1 MLKEDN
7 NTLRPDISHLRI
19 ASQDKEERP
28 IGKWLILIGV
38 VATLLVC
45 AGIFLYFFHEPV
57 LTVKVVTAEQSVS
70 GQEHTIL
77 NASGYVTPRRRATI
91 AAKITGQ
98 VVEMRVDEG
107 MRVAKGEILA
117 RFDDVNIKAMIKTLE
132 AEVDATEATVA
143 EISVN
148 LKNTERNLERNRSL
162 YQAGVITARD
172 LDDTKT
178 LFDGTGA
185 KLRLAQ
191 KQIEVSRNR
200 LSEMKQELT
209 NYTITAPFAGIVVS
223 KDAQVGEIV
232 SPVSAGGGYTRTGIA
247 TIVDMES
254 LEIEVDINESFIAK
268 VTIGQKVTAT
278 LDAYPD
284 WRIPA
289 RVRTVIPTADR
300 QKATVK
306 VRIAFEALDPKIL
319 PDMGV
324 KVAFMEAVAEPEDS
338 GNRVCIPMESVR
350 RDADK
355 PIAFIYKEGTIE
367 SRPVKT
373 GPSNATSIEILAGIM
388 PGELVVVGNITNLQN
403 GQKARLATGT

>member
-1 MLKEDN
+1 
-7 NTLRPDISHLRI
+7 
-19 ASQDKEERP
+19 
-28 IGKWLILIGV
+28 
-38 VATLLVC
+38 
-45 AGIFLYFFHEPV
+45 
-57 LTVKVVTAEQSVS
+57 
-70 GQEHTIL
+70 
-77 NASGYVTPRRRATI
+77 
-91 AAKITGQ
+91 
-98 VVEMRVDEG
+98 
-107 MRVAKGEILA
+107 
-117 RFDDVNIKAMIKTLE
+117 
-132 AEVDATEATVA
+132 VDAAEASVA

-148 LKNTERNLERNRSL
+148 LKNAERNFERNRSL
-162 YQAGVITARD
+162 YQAGVITAKD
-172 LDDTKT
+172 LDDAKT

-319 PDMGV
+319 PEMGV
-324 KVAFMEAVAEPEDS
+324 KVAFMEAAAEPEDS
-338 GNRVCIPMESVR
+338 GNRVLIPMESVR
-350 RDADK
+350 QDADK

-373 GPSNATSIEILAGIM
+373 GSSNAKSIEILAGIM

-403 GQKARLATGT
+403 GQKARLATGN

>member
-1 MLKEDN
+1 MLNEDN

-28 IGKWLILIGV
+28 IGKWLILIG
-38 VATLLVC
+38 AAIILLVC
-45 AGIFLYFFHEPV
+45 AGVLLYFFHEPV
-57 LTVKVVTAEQSVS
+57 LTVKVVAAEQAVS

-107 MRVAKGEILA
+107 MQVAKGEILA

-132 AEVDATEATVA
+132 AEVDASEASVV

-148 LKNTERNLERNRSL
+148 LKNAERNFERNRSL
-162 YQAGVITARD
+162 YQTGVIATKD
-172 LDDTKT
+172 LDDAKT
-178 LFDGTGA
+178 LFDGTSA

-254 LEIEVDINESFIAK
+254 LEIEVDINESLIAK
-268 VTIGQKVTAT
+268 VKIGQKVTAT

-284 WRIPA
+284 WLIPA

-324 KVAFMEAVAEPEDS
+324 KVAFMETAAKPEDS
-338 GNRVCIPMESVR
+338 GNRVRIPMESVR
-350 RDADK
+350 QDADK
-355 PIAFIYKEGTIE
+355 PITFIYKEGFIE

-373 GPSNATSIEILAGIM
+373 GPSNAKSIEILAGIM
-388 PGELVVVGNITNLQN
+388 PGELVVVGNIANLQN
-403 GQKARLATGT
+403 GQKARLATGN